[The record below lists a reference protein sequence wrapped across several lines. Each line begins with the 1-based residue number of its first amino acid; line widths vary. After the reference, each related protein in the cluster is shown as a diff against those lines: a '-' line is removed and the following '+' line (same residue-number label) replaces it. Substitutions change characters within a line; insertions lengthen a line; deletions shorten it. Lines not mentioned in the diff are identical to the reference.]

1 MKHILLYLLLLTGT
15 TTLFAETPTEQTNDE
30 GYRLYLTVRDYTTN
44 EILEG
49 VTLNVLNKKDSTITE
64 IFSENGKVEFDIKP
78 ETDYEIKGIKQYY
91 LAKKGEVKDCS
102 VNTENSSKAGY
113 LVCTSGMR
121 MPAPPIGKTIVG
133 DLLMEKI
140 ELNKVF
146 VFENIYYDLDKSFIR
161 TDAAIE
167 LDKIV
172 TILKDNPT
180 ILTELG
186 SHCDSRGSDDY
197 NKELS
202 QRRAEEAVAYIVSKG
217 IKSERIKA
225 QGYGES
231 KLVNN
236 CRNGVQCTDEKH
248 QKNRRTEFKI
258 IGISE

>member
-1 MKHILLYLLLLTGT
+1 MKRILLCLLFLAG
-15 TTLFAETPTEQTNDE
+15 TTLFAGTTIEQANE
-30 GYRLYLTVRDYTTN
+30 GYRLYLTVRDYDTN

-78 ETDYEIKGIKQYY
+78 ETDYEIKGVKQYY

-172 TILKDNPT
+172 TILQDNPT

-186 SHCDSRGSDDY
+186 SHCDSRGSDEY
-197 NKELS
+197 NMELS

-217 IKSERIKA
+217 IVPNRIKA

-236 CRNGVQCTDEKH
+236 CRNGVQCADKKH

-258 IGISE
+258 IGVLE